1 MHLRNL
7 LRTCNKGRHPIQR
20 VLYSVSSSSIPS
32 APTDNL
38 NETYQPGTIPELPT
52 MAEFERHWIY
62 FFKHRA
68 YDSFEVQ
75 RGLNNCFSYD
85 MVPTISVLEEALR
98 ACRRVDSL
106 ATALRLFGAMRDK
119 LTKESDYD
127 DYKRAL
133 QPIMTELGVISPEE
147 FGRFD

>member
-1 MHLRNL
+1 MLLPNL
-7 LRTCNKGRHPIQR
+7 LRSFNKVNHIFRK
-20 VLYSVSSSSIPS
+20 VNYSLSSSSL
-32 APTDNL
+32 PTTPKDNIS
-38 NETYQPGTIPELPT
+38 ESYQPGTIPDLPT

-68 YDSFEVQ
+68 FDSFEVQ

-85 MVPTISVLEEALR
+85 MVPTVSVLEEALR

-106 ATALRLFGAMRDK
+106 ATALRLYGAMRDK

-127 DYKRAL
+127 DYKKAL
-133 QPIMTELGVISPEE
+133 QPVMDELGVIAPED